1 MNYKKAIVTLAA
13 VCGFTLA
20 AFAES
25 TADFIKRFEKYS
37 ETVYTCESGRK
48 TIGYGF
54 TDTSLVAKGSI
65 TRADADKELNRLCNS
80 IAARVRRE
88 VAKGNGKPLTA
99 KEETAIVSFVYN
111 VGWHNFKRSSLLRL
125 LKHGKR
131 GGAIGA
137 ELRKWKYV
145 TANGR
150 KKVSKG
156 LAKRR
161 NAEAAMFGA

>member
-1 MNYKKAIVTLAA
+1 MKFLNYIFPIA
-13 VCGFTLA
+13 A
-20 AFAES
+20 AFCVSVAAS
-25 TADFIKRFEKYS
+25 AQTTADFIKKFEGYRA
-37 ETVYTCESGRK
+37 TAYTCAAGKK

-54 TDTSLVAKGSI
+54 TDASVVAKGRI
-65 TRADADKELNRLCNS
+65 TKAEADKELTRLCNS
-80 IAARVRRE
+80 IAAKVRSE
-88 VAKGNGKPLTA
+88 VAKGKGKPLTA

-111 VGWHNFKRSSLLRL
+111 VGWHNFKRSTLLRL
-125 LKHGKR
+125 LKQGKR
-131 GGAIGA
+131 GAAIGA

-150 KKVSKG
+150 KTVSKG

>member
-1 MNYKKAIVTLAA
+1 MKFLNYIFTIAAAFGISLAA
-13 VCGFTLA
+13 SAQT
-20 AFAES
+20 
-25 TADFIKRFEKYS
+25 TADFIKKFEGYRD
-37 ETVYTCESGRK
+37 TVYTCAAGKK

-54 TDTSLVAKGSI
+54 TDASVVAKGRI
-65 TRADADKELNRLCNS
+65 TRAEADKELNRICNT

-88 VAKGNGKPLTA
+88 VAKGKGKPMTA

-111 VGWHNFKRSSLLRL
+111 VGWHNFKRSTLLRL
-125 LKHGKR
+125 LKQGKR
-131 GGAIGA
+131 GAAIGA

-150 KKVSKG
+150 KTVSKG

>member
-1 MNYKKAIVTLAA
+1 MKFMKAIFTIAA
-13 VCGFTLA
+13 ACIIDISA
-20 AFAES
+20 CAES
-25 TADFIKRFEKYS
+25 TADFVKRFEAYRA
-37 ETVYTCESGRK
+37 TAYTCAGGKK

-54 TDTSLVAKGSI
+54 TDASVVAKGRI
-65 TRADADKELNRLCNS
+65 TKAEADKELTRLCNS
-80 IAARVRRE
+80 IAAKVRSE
-88 VAKGNGKPLTA
+88 IAKGKGKPLTA

-111 VGWHNFKRSSLLRL
+111 VGWHNFKRSTLLRL
-125 LKHGKR
+125 LKQGKR
-131 GGAIGA
+131 GAAIGV

-150 KKVSKG
+150 KTVSKG